1 LEYCSRWIWAPLILS
16 VFACN
21 IGEFVRRR
29 FDLVPVAVT
38 LFTLLMALQ
47 NVVIAEGRY
56 RKPVEPL
63 LLLNLVWLLDRKR
76 LDGSE
81 HLNAILD

>member
-1 LEYCSRWIWAPLILS
+1 
-16 VFACN
+16 
-21 IGEFVRRR
+21 
-29 FDLVPVAVT
+29 
-38 LFTLLMALQ
+38 MALQ

>member
-1 LEYCSRWIWAPLILS
+1 VA
-16 VFACN
+16 N
-21 IGEFVRRR
+21 IRQFMSRR
-29 FDLVPVAVT
+29 FEFIPVAVT
-38 LFTLLMALQ
+38 IFTLILAFQ
-47 NVVIAEGRY
+47 NVVITEGRY